1 MAENIVVR
9 NVRMCL
15 YITRSS
21 PRLEACCYDLGCYAI
36 YVLISSLRG
45 SHNVSYGRTWDN
57 SRLPSKWERGCEYLF
72 ITTEGRSRMKQKTL
86 GRERLRSSLQ
96 FAARSWTPACSLLPR
111 REMCTP
117 CAPVTLPLR
126 LRLRSCV
133 LPAALVIAE
142 VKKLCKVQVFACECA
157 GSYSITDLNEKR
169 YIKGFQ

>member
-1 MAENIVVR
+1 MLSMRHLLHTDLKAAWQRTLLSGMFECVCTLHEARDSRRAVTIWVVTPS
-9 NVRMCL
+9 MF
-15 YITRSS
+15 RSA
-21 PRLEACCYDLGCYAI
+21 ACGEVTTFLTAGHETTQDYHP
-36 YVLISSLRG
+36 SG
-45 SHNVSYGRTWDN
+45 S
-57 SRLPSKWERGCEYLF
+57 GCEYLF

-142 VKKLCKVQVFACECA
+142 VKKLCKVQVFCLRMCRF
-157 GSYSITDLNEKR
+157 L
-169 YIKGFQ
+169 